1 MSAPQSTKRFL
12 PKRQVGARYGVT
24 TRTVDRWKYQKVIP
38 PPDLTI
44 NYRHYWSEDGL
55 DRHDRQCVAEPAA
68 TVK

>member
-1 MSAPQSTKRFL
+1 MSAQPTKRFL

-44 NYRHYWSEDGL
+44 NNRDYWSEDGL
-55 DRHDRQCVAEPAA
+55 DRHDRKLVATRGTSA
-68 TVK
+68 K